1 MNSPRA
7 HIRLR
12 VMSLRSWFSSDLL
25 ATLCLCTKVIT
36 VKPYDRRALCRF
48 DQRGLLFL
56 GVVLCLG
63 QNARADLPQAK
74 EFYERDY
81 AIAPGVAGQGG
92 GAQARPRP
100 RATRASH
107 NGDSRSAV
115 GGMVEPADSS
125 SARGKKRKLLVSVTV
140 SSSDQKHFLAVI
152 DSIKRLNDSRLAFVT
167 SVTHIGDYRSVTPDI
182 ENELA
187 KRGISLSEGFVLPQ
201 QNPPPLSPMW
211 NIRTRDGWHIAEGY
225 VSIEQFVNEYGE
237 YDPKHRAQSSEKPE
251 VKVEGF

>member
-1 MNSPRA
+1 MPLSTETMIVKRYVQGA
-7 HIRLR
+7 F
-12 VMSLRSWFSSDLL
+12 SLF
-25 ATLCLCTKVIT
+25 V
-36 VKPYDRRALCRF
+36 P
-48 DQRGLLFL
+48 RGLLL
-56 GVVLCLG
+56 LAMLLCLG
-63 QNARADLPQAK
+63 RNARTELPQAK

-100 RATRASH
+100 RATRVSH

-115 GGMVEPADSS
+115 GGVVEPADSS

-152 DSIKRLNDSRLAFVT
+152 DAIKRLNDSRLAFVT

-187 KRGISLSEGFVLPQ
+187 KRGISLSEGFVPPD

-211 NIRTRDGWHIAEGY
+211 NIRARDGWHIAEGY

-237 YDPKHRAQSSEKPE
+237 YDPKHRAQIAEKPE
-251 VKVEGF
+251 VAAEGF